1 MHPRTPA
8 SHFLFLRPSPYHR
21 AVDAA
26 ALWGTFADH
35 AALVM
40 SGGRAPARA
49 SGPGWFAVI
58 TGEDHP
64 ELNEC
69 ALTSRATAADAEA
82 LVAAIAAAGVPALL
96 SVASEADAGVEA
108 PLVAAGFVRGPT
120 PEPLM
125 WCPARPGVRTGGLHV
140 REVRTAR
147 DRDLAIGLIADAHAM
162 DAASAGRELAPL
174 PDPAGR
180 VGAWLALDRGEPL
193 SVVWTT
199 AGPRIGVWEMMT
211 PVRHR
216 RRGAGR
222 AVLTHA
228 LAQIWDA
235 ATEGAFLW
243 STPAGRT
250 FYEAAGFTAVDEA
263 SSWTLG
269 ADPFVL
275 AAIGQSS
282 G

>member
-1 MHPRTPA
+1 V
-8 SHFLFLRPSPYHR
+8 
-21 AVDAA
+21 VDAA
-26 ALWGTFADH
+26 ALWGTFAEH

-49 SGPGWFAVI
+49 SGTGWFAVI

-96 SVASEADAGVEA
+96 SVASAADAAVEA

-125 WCPARPGVRTGGLHV
+125 WCAARPEVRTGELRV
-140 REVRTAR
+140 REVRTPR
-147 DRDLAIGLIADAHAM
+147 DRDAAIGLIADAHAM
-162 DAASAGRELAPL
+162 DAASAGRALAPL
-174 PDPAGR
+174 PDAAGR
-180 VGAWLALDRGEPL
+180 VSAWLALDGGEPL

-228 LAQIWDA
+228 LGRLWDA
-235 ATEGAFLW
+235 ATDGAFLW
-243 STPAGRT
+243 STPAGRA
-250 FYEAAGFTAVDEA
+250 FYEAVGFTAVDEA

-269 ADPFVL
+269 ADPAVL
-275 AAIGQSS
+275 AAIGQGSR
-282 G
+282 